1 MESYFN
7 SEQFE
12 KCPHEPT
19 LFVKHGGED
28 RILIVSLYV
37 DDLIYTGN
45 DISMIEEFKRSM
57 KSRFAMTDLG
67 KMKYFLGIEVV
78 QSEQG
83 IFICQQKYA
92 S

>member
-1 MESYFN
+1 M
-7 SEQFE
+7 
-12 KCPHEPT
+12 
-19 LFVKHGGED
+19 KHGGED
-28 RILIVSLYV
+28 MILIVSLYV
-37 DDLIYTGN
+37 DHLIYTGN